1 MVGPVVVA
9 VVVVVEIVVEIVGIE
24 AVVVEVPTIQL
35 RQHLRERDAARRT
48 GSSIQLR
55 SDPSCC
61 TFYTFARQ
69 RGKKCDG
76 HRNQRVRIAYTFYP
90 L

>member
-9 VVVVVEIVVEIVGIE
+9 VVVDVVEIAEIE

-35 RQHLRERDAARRT
+35 RQHLRERT

-61 TFYTFARQ
+61 TFYTFAQQ